1 MLRVLQVLLHW
12 VYILMCQ
19 QSQRNNLNI
28 YLQDGLSPSIIFIDV
43 EGNDKG
49 KLNGTCSISYLA
61 SDPHCNYQIIDPKKK
76 KNLNL
81 HNLIFYIYIYIY
93 IYSMIVGGDGI

>member
-1 MLRVLQVLLHW
+1 
-12 VYILMCQ
+12 MCQ

-76 KNLNL
+76 KKNLNL

-93 IYSMIVGGDGI
+93 IFNDSWG

>member
-1 MLRVLQVLLHW
+1 
-12 VYILMCQ
+12 MCQ

-76 KNLNL
+76 KKKKKLKFTQPNL
-81 HNLIFYIYIYIY
+81 YIY

>member
-1 MLRVLQVLLHW
+1 
-12 VYILMCQ
+12 MCQ

-61 SDPHCNYQIIDPKKK
+61 SDPHCNYKIIDPKKKK

-93 IYSMIVGGDGI
+93 SMIVGGDRI

>member
-1 MLRVLQVLLHW
+1 
-12 VYILMCQ
+12 MCQ

-93 IYSMIVGGDGI
+93 IQ

>member
-1 MLRVLQVLLHW
+1 
-12 VYILMCQ
+12 MCQ

-93 IYSMIVGGDGI
+93 IFNDSWG